1 MNFLFSHILSWVTFF
16 TKEILSDNALLVSM
30 ILSILSLQSSL
41 GRSASVDRVSASRG
55 FLASLAARWPE
66 SAVAAERRQAL
77 AYAVGSIQWA
87 EAVPSADAYWA
98 SAETPEL
105 GSRWPCVLS
114 TLCRFHTLS
123 ISSFHQF
130 LVVLCFCVL
139 FFNFYNAVLVSVIQ
153 QCEWVSEWKPL
164 SRVWLLANPWT
175 IQSME
180 FSRPEYWSGEP
191 FASPGDLP
199 NPGIE
204 LRSPVLQV
212 DSLPAELSGKPRTMW
227 TTQNY
232 TYIPSSWTSLRRHP
246 ARLPSSQPGLL
257 CCAQLLTSCPSQP
270 GGVYILMRLP
280 PFVPP
285 LLPPLCPQVQSAS
298 PFLPWKQVH
307 QDHFSR
313 FHTYIH

>member
-1 MNFLFSHILSWVTFF
+1 M
-16 TKEILSDNALLVSM
+16 
-30 ILSILSLQSSL
+30 
-41 GRSASVDRVSASRG
+41 DRVSASRG

-87 EAVPSADAYWA
+87 EVVPSADAYWA

-114 TLCRFHTLS
+114 TPCRFHTLS

-153 QCEWVSEWKPL
+153 QCEWVSG
-164 SRVWLLANPWT
+164 SRSVVSDSLRPHGLFSPW
-175 IQSME
+175 S
-180 FSRPEYWSGEP
+180 
-191 FASPGDLP
+191 SPGQNTGVGSLSLLQ
-199 NPGIE
+199 GIFPTQASK

-232 TYIPSSWTSLRRHP
+232 TYIPSSWTSLRPHP

-285 LLPPLCPQVQSAS
+285 LLPPLCPQVHS
-298 PFLPWKQVH
+298 PGLRLHSFPENRFIRTIFL
-307 QDHFSR
+307 D
-313 FHTYIH
+313 YIHIYINMLCLFFLFWFTSLCITGCRLLKYVS